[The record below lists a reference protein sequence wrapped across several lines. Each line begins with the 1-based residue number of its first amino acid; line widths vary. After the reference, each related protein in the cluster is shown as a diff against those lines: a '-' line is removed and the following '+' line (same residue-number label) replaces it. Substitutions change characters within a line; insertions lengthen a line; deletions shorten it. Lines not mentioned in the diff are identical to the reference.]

1 MVKIKPLVEAD
12 DFIRR
17 KKEGK
22 SFSEGGLEFFIKVE
36 ETEVSRLGVQI
47 SSKIANS
54 VTRNRVKRRIKE
66 ALSGAQSAKLRFFA
80 LSRRLAAQNRAKKDT
95 FVDAGLL
102 NRVNKGPINVFHILA
117 RRCFK
122 EVG

>member
-12 DFIRR
+12 DFIRL

-66 ALSGAQSAKLRFFA
+66 AVRFLEERETFSMLVVVKKEGLRTEVETIVDT
-80 LSRRLAAQNRAKKDT
+80 LKKHPS
-95 FVDAGLL
+95 L
-102 NRVNKGPINVFHILA
+102 
-117 RRCFK
+117 
-122 EVG
+122 